1 MTKLDFSLRPPLET
15 DVWPYIGFL
24 ADPEVSLWL
33 EDVCQGAVTY
43 AQIYALLFGE
53 KRQIRSIEVR
63 GKFVGLTGLSEW
75 DTAATT
81 GRFFFV
87 IGDKK
92 YWNLGLG
99 RAVLWATL
107 KMSFGDLALRRVDS
121 DFLDGNQVAKAL
133 HEQIGFRV
141 DGKIRQDCWRNGKW
155 CDRILVSL
163 LRDEYAEL
171 TKLLD

>member
-1 MTKLDFSLRPPLET
+1 M
-15 DVWPYIGFL
+15 
-24 ADPEVSLWL
+24 
-33 EDVCQGAVTY
+33 
-43 AQIYALLFGE
+43 
-53 KRQIRSIEVR
+53 
-63 GKFVGLTGLSEW
+63 
-75 DTAATT
+75 
-81 GRFFFV
+81 

-141 DGKIRQDCWRNGKW
+141 DGKIREDCWRNGKW